1 MNVLSLKHIM
11 AYTVLYFLN
20 MICERFPGVGEW
32 ADMGFISSLG
42 IVYWGLQIELSGGQV
57 SRVA

>member
-1 MNVLSLKHIM
+1 MYYPQKYGM
-11 AYTVLYFLN
+11 AYIVLYLLD

-42 IVYWGLQIELSGGQV
+42 IVLSGSVDRTRAKGSLV
-57 SRVA
+57 G